1 MRVILTAAQVQ
12 DGLAKVAAELA
23 AKHPL
28 DHLVLVGI
36 RRGGV
41 PLAQRLKALLD
52 SASNA
57 GGAVLGVT
65 DAKGV
70 AIGSVD
76 ITLYR
81 DDAATALPNPR
92 IGPSQIPGS
101 IDNKVVVL
109 IDDVLFTRR
118 TIRAAFD
125 ALFDYGRPRKI
136 ELFVLVDRVGGQLP
150 IQPDYFVVR
159 LADVTGSERVDVI
172 EQAGQISAIV
182 QPKTAPSIPP
192 PLP

>member
-1 MRVILTAAQVQ
+1 MRVILSAERVA
-12 DGLAKVAAELA
+12 DGLERVASEVAAR
-23 AKHPL
+23 HPL
-28 DHLVLVGI
+28 LSELVLLGI

-41 PLAQRLKALLD
+41 PLAQRLKGLLD
-52 SASNA
+52 QR
-57 GGAVLGVT
+57 GQGT
-65 DAKGV
+65 V

-101 IDNKVVVL
+101 IDGKVVLL

-125 ALFDYGRPRKI
+125 AVFDYGRPRKI
-136 ELFVLVDRVGGQLP
+136 ELFALVDRAGGQLP
-150 IQPDYFVVR
+150 IQPDYSVLH
-159 LADVTGSERVDVI
+159 LADVTADERVDVV

-182 QPKTAPSIPP
+182 QPKSAPSIPP
-192 PLP
+192 PRP

>member
-1 MRVILTAAQVQ
+1 MRVVLTAAQVQ
-12 DGLAKVAAELA
+12 EGLRKVAAELVA
-23 AKHPL
+23 RHPGF
-28 DHLVLVGI
+28 DEVVLVGI

-41 PLAQRLKALLD
+41 PLAQQLKRLLEE
-52 SASNA
+52 
-57 GGAVLGVT
+57 LGR
-65 DAKGV
+65 GSV
-70 AIGSVD
+70 ATGSVD

-101 IDNKVVVL
+101 IDNKVVLL

-136 ELFVLVDRVGGQLP
+136 ELFALIDRAGGQLP
-150 IQPDYFVVR
+150 IQPDYCVLR
-159 LADVTGSERVDVI
+159 LADVTPDERVDVI
-172 EQAGQISAIV
+172 EQAGQINAIV
-182 QPKTAPSIPP
+182 QPKSAPSIPP
-192 PLP
+192 PGHSTS